1 MTLLNKSKQESLERT
16 ETRRKQ
22 MNAGAAEYQGF
33 PIPTDALC
41 DRVER
46 TKTVDEGFAAIASA
60 FAQLNVTI
68 EQITLLRGDQPSNLI
83 LNINASG
90 VRRDIK
96 CQVANTRL
104 TVTCIN
110 PTSSL
115 HAALQS
121 IVTVA
126 ANAARSWASEVA
138 EAEPQL
144 QTTRLIGQSSQMRE
158 LAVEISAAARSVHS
172 VLIKGESGTGKTTAA
187 QMIHEQSD
195 RAAKPFVDINCSALP
210 DSLIESELFG
220 YEKGAFT
227 GAGITKK
234 GLFEIADGGTL
245 FLDEI
250 AELKPELQAKLLTAI
265 EHKKIRRLGST
276 KDVKCDVRIIAA
288 SSRNI
293 QKMIREN
300 TFREDLF
307 YRIAVL
313 EIEIAPLRTR
323 PSDIPL
329 LIKQRLLYE
338 QQLITNQIAF
348 QIDQPALKALIA
360 YEWPGNVRQLH
371 NIISRLTA
379 RVNANGLITEAD
391 VSSQLPH
398 ENIEEGALILPNA
411 ARLLLPN
418 EDLFA
423 YVARVQLL
431 AINAVMQSEKNHTLA
446 AKRLGYRRTSLAV
459 LIRKLE
465 DGDHRRGSQKKQ
477 GSTPT
482 RQQRLPIPPPTAE

>member
-1 MTLLNKSKQESLERT
+1 
-16 ETRRKQ
+16 
-22 MNAGAAEYQGF
+22 MNAGAAEYRRS
-33 PIPTDALC
+33 PLPTDALC
-41 DRVER
+41 DRVGT
-46 TKTVDEGFAAIASA
+46 TKTIDEGFDAIVRA
-60 FAQLNVTI
+60 FTELNVTI
-68 EQITLLRGDQPSNLI
+68 EQITLLRGDQPSSLI

-96 CQVANTRL
+96 CQVANTIL

-110 PTSSL
+110 PTSNL

-126 ANAARSWASEVA
+126 ANAARSWTSQAS

-144 QTTRLIGQSSQMRE
+144 QSPRLIGQSPQMRE
-158 LAVEISAAARSVHS
+158 LATEISAAARSVHS

-187 QMIHEQSD
+187 QMIHEQSA
-195 RAAKPFVDINCSALP
+195 RADKPFVDINCSALP

-227 GAGITKK
+227 GAAITKK
-234 GLFEIADGGTL
+234 GLFEMADGGTL

-276 KDVKCDVRIIAA
+276 KDVQCDVRIIAA
-288 SSRNI
+288 TSRNL

-300 TFREDLF
+300 NFREDLY

-329 LIKQRLLYE
+329 LIKQRLLHE
-338 QQLITNQIAF
+338 QQLTTNHVAF
-348 QIDQPALKALIA
+348 QIDEPALKALTA

-379 RVNANGLITEAD
+379 RVNANALITEAD

-398 ENIEEGALILPNA
+398 ETIEEGALILPNA

-431 AINAVMQSEKNHTLA
+431 AINAAMQSEKNHTLA

-459 LIRKLE
+459 LMRKLE
-465 DGDHRRGSQKKQ
+465 DGGHRRGSQNKKRR
-477 GSTPT
+477 GAG
-482 RQQRLPIPPPTAE
+482 QQQQLPIPLPTTN

>member
-1 MTLLNKSKQESLERT
+1 MT
-16 ETRRKQ
+16 
-22 MNAGAAEYQGF
+22 AGAAEYQRF
-33 PIPTDALC
+33 PLPTDALC
-41 DRVER
+41 DRVAR
-46 TKTVDEGFAAIASA
+46 TKTIDEGFEAIVSA
-60 FAQLNVTI
+60 FTELSVTI
-68 EQITLLRGDQPSNLI
+68 EQITLVRGDQPSNLI
-83 LNINASG
+83 LNIDASG

-96 CQVANTRL
+96 CQVANTTL

-110 PTSSL
+110 PTSAL

-126 ANAARSWASEVA
+126 VNAARSWTNQAS

-144 QTTRLIGQSSQMRE
+144 QSARLIGQSTQMRE
-158 LAVEISAAARSVHS
+158 LATEISAAARSVHS

-187 QMIHEQSD
+187 QMIHEQSA
-195 RAAKPFVDINCSALP
+195 RADKPFVDINCSALP

-227 GAGITKK
+227 GAAITKK
-234 GLFEIADGGTL
+234 GLFEMADGGTL

-276 KDVKCDVRIIAA
+276 KDVHCDVRIIAA

-293 QKMIREN
+293 PKMIREN
-300 TFREDLF
+300 NFREDLY

-329 LIKQRLLYE
+329 LIEQRLLHE
-338 QQLITNQIAF
+338 QQLTTDHVSF
-348 QIDQPALKALIA
+348 QIDELALKALTA

-379 RVNANGLITEAD
+379 RVARVNANALITEAD

-398 ENIEEGALILPNA
+398 ETIEEGSLVLPTA

-418 EDLFA
+418 EDLFS

-431 AINAVMQSEKNHTLA
+431 AINAAMESEKNHTLA

-459 LIRKLE
+459 LMRKLE
-465 DGDHRRGSQKKQ
+465 DGGHRRGSQNKQ
-477 GSTPT
+477 RRVAG
-482 RQQRLPIPPPTAE
+482 QQQQLPIPLPTTN

>member
-1 MTLLNKSKQESLERT
+1 
-16 ETRRKQ
+16 
-22 MNAGAAEYQGF
+22 MNAGAAEYQSF
-33 PIPTDALC
+33 PLPTDALC

-46 TKTVDEGFAAIASA
+46 TTTVDEGFAAIASA
-60 FAQLNVTI
+60 FTELNVTI

-83 LNINASG
+83 LNTDASG
-90 VRRDIK
+90 VRREIK
-96 CQVANTRL
+96 CQVENTSL

-110 PTSSL
+110 PTSNL

-121 IVTVA
+121 IVSVA
-126 ANAARSWASEVA
+126 AHAARFWTTEAA
-138 EAEPQL
+138 EAQPQL
-144 QTTRLIGQSSQMRE
+144 QTTRLIGQSTQMRE
-158 LAVEISAAARSVHS
+158 LASEISAAARSVHS

-187 QMIHEQSD
+187 QMIHEQSE
-195 RAAKPFVDINCSALP
+195 RADKPFVDINCSALP

-234 GLFEIADGGTL
+234 GLFEMADGGTL

-300 TFREDLF
+300 NFREDLF

-338 QQLITNQIAF
+338 QQLTTNHIAF
-348 QIDQPALKALIA
+348 QIEESALKALTA

-379 RVNANGLITEAD
+379 RIHPNGLITEAD
-391 VSSQLPH
+391 VYSQLPH
-398 ENIEEGALILPNA
+398 ETIEEGALILPNA

-431 AINAVMQSEKNHTLA
+431 AINAAMQSEKNHTRA

-459 LIRKLE
+459 LMRKLE
-465 DGDHRRGSQKKQ
+465 DGGHRRGSQNKRR
-477 GSTPT
+477 PAPD
-482 RQQRLPIPPPTAE
+482 QQQKLPIPPPTAK

>member
-1 MTLLNKSKQESLERT
+1 
-16 ETRRKQ
+16 
-22 MNAGAAEYQGF
+22 MNAGAAEYQSF
-33 PIPTDALC
+33 PLPTDALC

-60 FAQLNVTI
+60 FTELNVTI
-68 EQITLLRGDQPSNLI
+68 EQITLLRGDQPTNLI

-96 CQVANTRL
+96 CQVANTIL

-126 ANAARSWASEVA
+126 ANAARSWTSEAA

-144 QTTRLIGQSSQMRE
+144 QTARLVGQSTQMRE
-158 LAVEISAAARSVHS
+158 LAGEISAAARSVHS

-187 QMIHEQSD
+187 QMIHEQSE
-195 RAAKPFVDINCSALP
+195 RADKPFVDINCSALP

-234 GLFEIADGGTL
+234 GLFEMADGGTL

-300 TFREDLF
+300 NFREDLF

-338 QQLITNQIAF
+338 QQLTTNHIAF
-348 QIDQPALKALIA
+348 QIEEPALKALTA

-371 NIISRLTA
+371 NVISRLTA
-379 RVNANGLITEAD
+379 RVNANALITEAD
-391 VSSQLPH
+391 VFSHLPK
-398 ENIEEGALILPNA
+398 ERIEEGSIILPTA

-431 AINAVMQSEKNHTLA
+431 AINAAMQSEKTHTLA

-459 LIRKLE
+459 LMRKLE
-465 DGDHRRGSQKKQ
+465 AGAHRRGQNKQ
-477 GSTPT
+477 GPDAS
-482 RQQRLPIPPPTAE
+482 QQQKLPIPPPTAK

>member
-1 MTLLNKSKQESLERT
+1 
-16 ETRRKQ
+16 
-22 MNAGAAEYQGF
+22 
-33 PIPTDALC
+33 
-41 DRVER
+41 
-46 TKTVDEGFAAIASA
+46 
-60 FAQLNVTI
+60 
-68 EQITLLRGDQPSNLI
+68 
-83 LNINASG
+83 
-90 VRRDIK
+90 
-96 CQVANTRL
+96 
-104 TVTCIN
+104 
-110 PTSSL
+110 
-115 HAALQS
+115 
-121 IVTVA
+121 
-126 ANAARSWASEVA
+126 
-138 EAEPQL
+138 
-144 QTTRLIGQSSQMRE
+144 MRE
-158 LAVEISAAARSVHS
+158 LAGEISAAARSVHS

-187 QMIHEQSD
+187 QMIHEQSE
-195 RAAKPFVDINCSALP
+195 RADKPFVDINCSALP

-234 GLFEIADGGTL
+234 GLFEMADGGTL

-300 TFREDLF
+300 NFREDLF

-338 QQLITNQIAF
+338 QQLTTNHIAF
-348 QIDQPALKALIA
+348 QIEEPALKALTA

-371 NIISRLTA
+371 NVISRLTA
-379 RVNANGLITEAD
+379 RVNANALITEAD
-391 VSSQLPH
+391 VFSHLPK
-398 ENIEEGALILPNA
+398 ERIEEGSIILPTA

-431 AINAVMQSEKNHTLA
+431 AINAAMQSEKTHTLA

-459 LIRKLE
+459 LMRKLE
-465 DGDHRRGSQKKQ
+465 AGAHRRGQNKQ
-477 GSTPT
+477 GPDAS
-482 RQQRLPIPPPTAE
+482 QQQKLPIPPPTAK

>member
-1 MTLLNKSKQESLERT
+1 
-16 ETRRKQ
+16 
-22 MNAGAAEYQGF
+22 MNAGAAEYQRF
-33 PIPTDALC
+33 PLPTDALC
-41 DRVER
+41 DRVGK
-46 TKTVDEGFAAIASA
+46 TKTIDEGFAAIVGA
-60 FAQLNVTI
+60 FTELNVTI

-83 LNINASG
+83 LNIKASG

-96 CQVANTRL
+96 CQVANTSL

-110 PTSSL
+110 PTSNL

-126 ANAARSWASEVA
+126 TNAARSWTSQAS

-144 QTTRLIGQSSQMRE
+144 QSARLMGQSTQMRE

-187 QMIHEQSD
+187 RMIHEQSG
-195 RAAKPFVDINCSALP
+195 RADKPFVDINCSALP

-227 GAGITKK
+227 GAAITKK
-234 GLFEIADGGTL
+234 GLFEMADGGTL

-276 KDVKCDVRIIAA
+276 KDVQCDVRIIAA

-300 TFREDLF
+300 NFREDLY

-313 EIEIAPLRTR
+313 EIEMAPLRSR

-329 LIKQRLLYE
+329 LIEQRLLHE
-338 QQLITNQIAF
+338 QQLTTNHVSF
-348 QIDQPALKALIA
+348 QIDEPALKALTA

-379 RVNANGLITEAD
+379 RVNANGLITEAE
-391 VSSQLPH
+391 VLSQLPQ
-398 ENIEEGALILPNA
+398 ETIEEGSIVLPTA
-411 ARLLLPN
+411 ARYLLPN

-431 AINAVMQSEKNHTLA
+431 AINAAMQSEATHTLA

-459 LIRKLE
+459 LVRKLE
-465 DGDHRRGSQKKQ
+465 AGGHRRGSHKNQRQPPSTQQK
-477 GSTPT
+477 
-482 RQQRLPIPPPTAE
+482 LPMPPPK